1 MNDNPYSVGGAALES
16 DDAPVVPPEVLKQ
29 IRNAWVAGAVS
40 GTITLAVVLFSI
52 AGVQIL
58 GFSAWEFFDVA
69 FVFALAFGI
78 YKKSR
83 TCAIVM
89 LLYFAVSKVLIISEN
104 GLKGGIVLS
113 LVFFYYYC
121 YGIAGTF
128 AYHRL
133 KNKPI

>member
-1 MNDNPYSVGGAALES
+1 MSDNPYSVGGADLES

-29 IRNAWVAGAVS
+29 IRNAWVAGSVS
-40 GTITLAVVLFSI
+40 GSITLAIVLFSV

-58 GFSAWEFFDVA
+58 GFSAWEFLDVA
-69 FVFALAFGI
+69 FVFGLAFGI

-104 GLKGGIVLS
+104 GLKGGIALS
-113 LVFFYYYC
+113 LVFFYYYS
-121 YGIAGTF
+121 YGIVGTF

-133 KNKPI
+133 KSKPI